1 MIHDARE
8 RDVEAASLVPK
19 KALLPYALLLLV
31 VVVVFARSIIDGRH
45 YYCKDERKMNWKK
58 MKAIFS
64 GQKFSQY

>member
-19 KALLPYALLLLV
+19 KRCFPTRCCCWWWWWCSPV
-31 VVVVFARSIIDGRH
+31 VLSMEDTTIV
-45 YYCKDERKMNWKK
+45 KMRKMNWKK

>member
-19 KALLPYALLLLV
+19 KRCFPTRCCCCCWWWCSPV
-31 VVVVFARSIIDGRH
+31 VLSMEDTTIV
-45 YYCKDERKMNWKK
+45 KTRKMNWKK